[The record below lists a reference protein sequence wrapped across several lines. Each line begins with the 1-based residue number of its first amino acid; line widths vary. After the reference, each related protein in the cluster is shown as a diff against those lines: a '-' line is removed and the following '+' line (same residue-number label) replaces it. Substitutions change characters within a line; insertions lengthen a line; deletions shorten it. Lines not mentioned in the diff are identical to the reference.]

1 MDAYAQPS
9 DEKILFARIAEGDE
23 AAFRKLFQVYMPTVY
38 PMIVQV
44 TKSGPAAEDI
54 IQETFL
60 RLWVHRDKLKE
71 IRNPRAWI
79 LRIAY
84 FQAFTFLRDQSIHTR
99 AVANLSSE
107 GSNPIDTEQLMA
119 FKHTE
124 ALVKQAVDKLPG
136 QQNKVYRL
144 SREGGL
150 KTTEIAR
157 EMGLSEQSVKNTLV
171 RALKFIRE
179 YLEKAGY
186 ALLAFILVLIGTK
199 P

>member
-1 MDAYAQPS
+1 MDARSLPT

-23 AAFRKLFQVYMPTVY
+23 AAFRKLFHDYMPVIF

-44 TKSGPAAEDI
+44 TKSAPVAEDI

-60 RLWVHRDKLKE
+60 RLWVHRDRLKD
-71 IRNPRAWI
+71 INHPRAWI

-84 FQAFTFLRDQSIHTR
+84 FQAFTFLRDQSIHIK
-99 AVANLSSE
+99 AIANVQAEEL
-107 GSNPIDTEQLMA
+107 NPSDTEMQMA
-119 FKHTE
+119 FKSTE
-124 ALVKQAVDKLPG
+124 ALVKKAVDQLPG

-150 KTTEIAR
+150 KTAEIAR

-186 ALLAFILVLIGTK
+186 ALLLFFLMLIGTK

>member
-1 MDAYAQPS
+1 MDARSQQT

-23 AAFRKLFQVYMPTVY
+23 TAFRKLFQDYMPVIF
-38 PMIVQV
+38 PMILQV
-44 TKSGPAAEDI
+44 TKSGPVAEDI

-60 RLWVHRDKLKE
+60 RLWVHRDRLKD
-71 IRNPRAWI
+71 INNPRAWI

-84 FQAFTFLRDQSIHTR
+84 FQAFTYLRDQSIHSR
-99 AVANLSSE
+99 AVANVPAE
-107 GSNPIDTEQLMA
+107 ETNPADTEMQMA
-119 FKHTE
+119 FKSTE
-124 ALVKQAVDKLPG
+124 ALVKKAVDQLPG

-150 KTTEIAR
+150 KTSEIASQ
-157 EMGLSEQSVKNTLV
+157 MGLSEQSVKNTLV

-186 ALLAFILVLIGTK
+186 ALLLFFLLLIGTK

>member
-1 MDAYAQPS
+1 MDAHAQSS
-9 DEKILFARIAEGDE
+9 DEKILFARIAEGE
-23 AAFRKLFQVYMPTVY
+23 EMAFRKLFQDYLPVLF

-44 TKSGPAAEDI
+44 TKSGPVAEDI

-84 FQAFTFLRDQSIHTR
+84 FQAFTFLRDQSIHHK
-99 AVANLSSE
+99 AVAHIAADE
-107 GSNPIDTEQLMA
+107 TAPAETEMLLA
-119 FKHTE
+119 FKSTE
-124 ALVKQAVDKLPG
+124 ALIKKAVDQLPR
-136 QQNKVYRL
+136 QQKKVYRL
-144 SREGGL
+144 SRESGL
-150 KTTEIAR
+150 KATEIAQ
-157 EMGLSEQSVKNTLV
+157 EIGLSEQSVKNTLV

-186 ALLAFILVLIGTK
+186 ALLVFFL
-199 P
+199 

>member
-23 AAFRKLFQVYMPTVY
+23 AAFRKLFHDYMPVVY

-44 TKSGPAAEDI
+44 TKSGPVAEDI

-60 RLWVHRDKLKE
+60 RLWIHRDRLKE

-84 FQAFTFLRDQSIHTR
+84 FQAFTFLRDQSIHSK
-99 AVANLSSE
+99 AVANLSTE
-107 GSNPIDTEQLMA
+107 ETNPADTEQFMA

-124 ALVKQAVDKLPG
+124 ELVKQAVDKLPG
-136 QQNKVYRL
+136 QQNKAYRL

-150 KTTEIAR
+150 KTAEIAR

-186 ALLAFILVLIGTK
+186 ALLLVFLAIYRY
-199 P
+199 

>member
-1 MDAYAQPS
+1 MDARFQQT

-23 AAFRKLFQVYMPTVY
+23 TAFRKLFQDYMPVIF
-38 PMIVQV
+38 PMILQV
-44 TKSGPAAEDI
+44 TKSGPVAEDI

-60 RLWVHRDKLKE
+60 RLWVHRDRLKD
-71 IRNPRAWI
+71 INNPRAWI

-84 FQAFTFLRDQSIHTR
+84 FQSFTYLRDQSIHSR
-99 AVANLSSE
+99 AVANVSTE
-107 GSNPIDTEQLMA
+107 ETNPADTEMQMA
-119 FKHTE
+119 FKSTE
-124 ALVKQAVDKLPG
+124 ALVKKAVDQLPG

-150 KTTEIAR
+150 KTAEIASQ
-157 EMGLSEQSVKNTLV
+157 MGLSEQSVKNTLV

-186 ALLAFILVLIGTK
+186 ALLLFFLLLIGTK

>member
-23 AAFRKLFQVYMPTVY
+23 AAFRKLFHDYMPVVY

-44 TKSGPAAEDI
+44 TKSGAVAEDI

-60 RLWVHRDKLKE
+60 RLWIHRDRLKE

-84 FQAFTFLRDQSIHTR
+84 FQAFTFLRDQSIHSK
-99 AVANLSSE
+99 AVANLSTE
-107 GSNPIDTEQLMA
+107 ETNPADTEQFMA

-124 ALVKQAVDKLPG
+124 ELVKQAVDKLPG
-136 QQNKVYRL
+136 QQNKAYRL

-150 KTTEIAR
+150 KTAEIAR

-186 ALLAFILVLIGTK
+186 ALLLVFLAIYRY
-199 P
+199 